1 MRTFTQKLAF
11 ALIAWM
17 CVFAVPQ
24 VVMADDCLV
33 VGDGTDHQSWS
44 IPVSYYYHNSYSQQL
59 YLANEI
65 VNGAGAISSIAFQ
78 FDNASEDLTRTI
90 SIFMANTDVASLS
103 SAFVTTDLEEVLSP
117 TVFTFSASEEWSVI
131 DLETPFNYTGENLVV
146 AVYMNYSSAET
157 SYSGGYRFAQTSMS
171 GMARYIQEDTASP
184 DQIDLVNNAPSAS
197 GTVAA
202 YRCNTQFCFAAGGG
216 EPRCEKPSSLEISG
230 IGVHDATISW
240 DGVSAAFNVDY
251 KKASAEDWT
260 SLLVNSPLRT
270 TQLANLDASTAYQ
283 VRVQGV
289 CEGMDPSYWK
299 TLSFKTSNGIPFI
312 EDFNASSSLPA
323 EWAGYSGLLADIQAG
338 SADLSPAS
346 YYGWSISNSST
357 AGWDNH
363 LQASI
368 YGSSSS
374 KWIVS
379 PSIMLEG
386 NAQLSFVLAITGSSF
401 APLNPGSQ
409 DDDLFVVLISTDD
422 GATWSILRQWDNV
435 GSAYVYDNVS
445 STGEEVII
453 DLSSYAGQSAK
464 IAFYGESTSGNG
476 YCYHH
481 IDEFRVAL
489 PATCLKPT
497 ELAVVDGSL
506 TANSAEISWTENNS
520 KSDWK
525 IQYKKASATEWSTI
539 DADAN
544 PFTLSNLESNT
555 TYNLQVATVCGDEDI
570 SEYTKPISFTTAI
583 GLPFEEP
590 FAATETP
597 AGWSR
602 YSGLV
607 DEILAGSAS
616 LVSGYSWSIGTS
628 NSALDGN
635 HLYLNIYGTS
645 CKYWFVSPSINLDVN
660 AQLSFDLA
668 LTKYSGEKQPVDPSQ
683 QQDDR
688 FIVLVSTDEGASWT
702 ILREWNNNGSDYSYD
717 AIATEG
723 EEVVIDLSDYNGSSI
738 QFAFYGESTASGG
751 DNNIHVDNIVVEKI
765 PTCFN
770 PLSPKAIAYKNSA
783 EISWVDDDRSAPVA
797 WILQYKKAAEE
808 AWATLNISEN
818 PYILEG
824 LEDYT
829 AYDVRV
835 AADCGGEDVSKYSKV
850 VSFKT
855 ATGVPYAESFVSMP
869 DDWNRFIG
877 LYEDVAAG
885 EPLVKATSGWTVAAG
900 NGVYP
905 DSAAHLKLQIAGDA
919 VKNWIVSPAIMIE
932 DNVRITF
939 DLALTQSNGSLQPVE
954 PGYQDDDKFYLLAS
968 SDGGETWNIL
978 KGWGDGGDESYEGI
992 PCTASGQTIPVDLSE
1007 HAGESMIFAFY
1018 GESTILGED
1027 GKGDNMIHISDVRV
1041 DYIPDCQNSSS
1052 LSVQNIEATVATVV
1066 WDEEEGAQWQYGFVA
1081 NPAADFAPAEE
1092 DFVNNTT
1099 NFMVALDNLTEN
1111 TPYIFFLRRNCGGVF
1126 SAVKSIRFRTIQ
1138 EPASLPF
1145 ADDFED
1151 GEKWLFVNGELTNQW
1166 VIGNAVNN
1174 GGSHA
1179 LYISKDGGASNQ
1191 YDNTMNT
1198 MVYATKSFS
1207 FDEDA
1212 TYSFSFDWRANGES
1226 TYDYLRVALV
1236 PVTEQLVASEDILA
1250 GLSATTLPAGWVAL
1264 DGGEKLNL
1272 VSAWQHSSREVSVQ
1286 MGLYNVVFA
1295 WRSDHSTGNDP
1306 AASID
1311 NFSLSKLL
1319 CPAPTNLHAVDA
1331 SATTSSV
1338 DIEWNAS
1345 SESNWIVEYKKVG
1358 LTEWTRIEE
1367 PVTANPFTLSGL
1379 DASTSYEV
1387 RVAAWC
1393 DPEDEQALSDFSA
1406 PVVVATSCGIISAYP
1421 WSENFDNIAGS
1432 SSERVLPSC
1441 WSAINTTSY
1450 EYYEHYPTVYPDG
1463 SYTSYA
1469 NSAPNS
1475 LALYSYA
1482 YYSSYDPQDQY
1493 AILPQ
1498 MENISGLRI
1507 KFNARARETSS
1518 SADATF
1524 HVGVMSDPADASTFV
1539 EVQTIQPTSTAYAPF
1554 EVKLNTYEGAGQYI
1568 AFKLDAADP
1577 DYLYIHGAYIDDIVI
1592 EELPSC
1598 LEPEGPITVS
1608 DITASGA
1615 SFSWPN
1621 EEAAVWKYAI
1631 ALASEPQPADEDF
1644 VEVSNNSVAIE
1655 SGLNENSDYIFYL
1668 RRECGANLS
1677 PSISAAFHTKQLEVA
1692 VPFADN
1698 FEEGNNWYFING
1710 ANGWVIGTDA
1720 HNGEG
1725 SSHAMYISNDGATS
1739 GYSTSSPCV
1748 SYATK
1753 RFSISEGTY
1762 VFSYDWTAG
1771 GESTYDYLRVALVPD
1786 SLDLPASF
1794 SYASSLPTGWKAMDG
1809 GSKLN
1814 LSTGWQSYASGEIAV
1829 EEGIY
1834 KMVFVWRNDNGGG
1847 TQPGAAIDNFAI
1859 RAISC
1864 SMPANV
1870 QVSNFTANS
1879 VDIAW
1884 TSDAAAAQIV
1894 YSTEADFN
1902 PAEATIHNA
1911 DVNPFTLAM
1920 LDPETTY
1927 YLYLRADCGSG
1938 EFSDWTAR
1946 LSFTTKSACEM
1957 PTGLVANDLKAESV
1971 SIAWEMYGL
1980 SSFNLSYSADGENWI
1995 DSLNVVSPLAIN
2007 GLSENTSYRVKV
2019 QPSCNTEAWS
2029 SVLSFTTPQIPA
2041 SVPFTDDFEDGNK
2054 WVLVNGT
2061 ITNKW
2066 AYGEAVN
2073 NGGSHALYISNDGG
2087 ASNAYT
2093 LNSAAMVYASKIISI
2108 EEAGTYS
2115 FSYDWMANGETN
2127 NAGTSAY
2134 DYLRVALAP
2143 ADADLKASSSAPS
2156 GFSYNT
2162 LPEGWIALDGGEWLN
2177 GVTTWQSK
2185 SVEVAVEAGQYK
2197 LVLAWRDD
2205 TSSGNQTPA
2214 AVDNFSIAKRDCPKP
2229 TAFEVTSVASRSAVV
2244 AWSSEASSCQI
2255 ALGTTAGFSPSS
2267 VAPIEADANPFT
2279 LENLEPATTYYA
2291 YVRAICDENFS
2302 DWSDRIIFTTL
2313 VACPAPTG
2321 LEAILTAGE
2330 GSIATLNWNAG
2341 EASDWVVEY
2350 SLNSDFSD
2358 PVISE
2363 NVSGAASLNLENLT
2377 PEATYYARVKAVCGG
2392 DDGES
2397 EWSAAISF
2405 VPTNALNLTINDG
2418 TVENAYIPL
2427 YGLYADEANQ
2437 KSQFIIP
2444 AETLA
2449 SISGDTILN
2458 LTFYSS
2464 SANVS
2469 WPSAEFEVYM
2479 AEVDATTIS
2488 AFNDWNTL
2496 SLVKS
2501 AGNLSVVDHE
2511 MAVQLTEPYKYN
2523 GGNLLIGFT
2532 EPVEAT
2538 DYKSCSWYGVTAS
2551 NAAYSTYGNTMYA
2564 GQRNFLPK
2572 MTIGFAKSADPTAI
2586 SNTGDGID
2594 GKAVKFIR
2602 NENVF
2607 ILVNGVIYDATGRK
2621 VEVVK

>member
-11 ALIAWM
+11 LL
-17 CVFAVPQ
+17 
-24 VVMADDCLV
+24 VVMLCS
-33 VGDGTDHQSWS
+33 VGIRLQASDLTVADGTAT
-44 IPVSYYYHNSYSQQL
+44 SYYLPVYGSYVDTEGSHQQCLYPADLLSEMAGGSISQMTF
-59 YLANEI
+59 YLSTPATAEWT
-65 VNGAGAISSIAFQ
+65 GAVLQVSLGESSETSLSSGYVTDGLTAVYTGSLDATQ
-78 FDNASEDLTRTI
+78 STMVVAFDNAFDYS
-90 SIFMANTDVASLS
+90 
-103 SAFVTTDLEEVLSP
+103 
-117 TVFTFSASEEWSVI
+117 
-131 DLETPFNYTGENLVV
+131 GGNLVV
-146 AVYMNYSSAET
+146 DFLVVTAGTWKSTYFYGVDDVSGLGRYST
-157 SYSGGYRFAQTSMS
+157 SSYG
-171 GMARYIQEDTASP
+171 
-184 DQIDLVNNAPSAS
+184 S
-197 GTVAA
+197 GTLQDFLPKVTFE
-202 YRCNTQFCFAAGGG
+202 YIYSG

-251 KKASAEDWT
+251 KKESAEGWT

-270 TQLANLDASTAYQ
+270 TQLANLDASTKYQ

-289 CEGMDPSYWK
+289 CDGMDPSSWRIVP
-299 TLSFKTSNGIPFI
+299 FKTANGIPFI

-323 EWAGYSGLLADIQAG
+323 EWAGYSGLLADILAG
-338 SADLSPAS
+338 SAELSSAS
-346 YYGWSISNSST
+346 GWSISSSST

-363 LQASI
+363 LRANI

-422 GATWSILRQWDNV
+422 GATWSILRQWDNA
-435 GSAYVYDNVS
+435 GSADVYDNVS

-464 IAFYGESTSGNG
+464 IAFYGESTSGPSTGNG
-476 YCYHH
+476 DCYHH

-668 LTKYSGEKQPVDPSQ
+668 LTKYSGEKQPVDPSE

-702 ILREWNNNGSDYSYD
+702 ILREWNNNGSDYSYN

-738 QFAFYGESTASGG
+738 QFAFYGESTAAGG

-968 SDGGETWNIL
+968 SDGGESWEIL

-1052 LSVQNIEATVATVV
+1052 LSVQNIEATAATVV
-1066 WDEEEGAQWQYGFVA
+1066 WDEEEGAEWQYGFVA

-1111 TPYIFFLRRNCGGVF
+1111 TPYIFFLRRNCGGAF

-1151 GEKWLFVNGELTNQW
+1151 GEKWLFFNGELTNQW
-1166 VIGNAVNN
+1166 VIGDAVNN

-1191 YDNTMNT
+1191 YDNTKNT

-1272 VSAWQHSSREVSVQ
+1272 VSAWQHISREVSVQ

-1306 AASID
+1306 AAAVD

-1393 DPEDEQALSDFSA
+1393 DPEDEQALSEFSA
-1406 PVVVATSCGIISAYP
+1406 PVVVATSCGIISTYP
-1421 WSENFDNIAGS
+1421 WSESFDNLAGS

-1498 MENISGLRI
+1498 MEDISGLRI
-1507 KFNARARETSS
+1507 KFNARARETGS

-1524 HVGVMSDPADASTFV
+1524 HVGVMSDPDDASTFV

-1710 ANGWVIGTDA
+1710 ANGWVIGADA

-1725 SSHAMYISNDGATS
+1725 SAHAMYISNDGATS
-1739 GYSTSSPCV
+1739 GYNTSSSCV

-1786 SLDLPASF
+1786 SLDLPANF
-1794 SYASSLPTGWKAMDG
+1794 SYTSSLPTGWKALDG

-1834 KMVFVWRNDNGGG
+1834 KMVFVWRNDNAGG

-1946 LSFTTKSACEM
+1946 LSFTTKSSCEM

-2115 FSYDWMANGETN
+2115 FSYDWMANGELN

-2229 TAFEVTSVASRSAVV
+2229 TAFEVSSVASRSAVV
-2244 AWSSEASSCQI
+2244 AWSSDASSCQI

-2267 VAPIEADANPFT
+2267 VTPIEADANPFT

-2291 YVRAICDENFS
+2291 YIRAICDENFS

-2363 NVSGAASLNLENLT
+2363 SVSGAASLNLENLT

-2444 AETLA
+2444 AETLT

-2469 WPSAEFEVYM
+2469 WPSAEFEMYM

-2501 AGNLSVVDHE
+2501 AGNLSIVDHE

-2538 DYKSCSWYGVTAS
+2538 DYKSCSWYGVAAS
-2551 NAAYSTYGNTMYA
+2551 GAAYSMYGNTMNV

-2594 GKAVKFIR
+2594 GKAMKFIR

>member
-11 ALIAWM
+11 LL
-17 CVFAVPQ
+17 
-24 VVMADDCLV
+24 VVMLCS
-33 VGDGTDHQSWS
+33 VGIRLQASDLTVADGTATSNYLPVYGMYVDTEGSHQQCLYPAALLSEMAGGS
-44 IPVSYYYHNSYSQQL
+44 ISQMTFYLSSPATAAWTGAVIQVSL
-59 YLANEI
+59 GE
-65 VNGAGAISSIAFQ
+65 SSETSLSSSFITDGLTAVYTGSLDATQ
-78 FDNASEDLTRTI
+78 STMVVAFDNAFDY
-90 SIFMANTDVASLS
+90 A
-103 SAFVTTDLEEVLSP
+103 
-117 TVFTFSASEEWSVI
+117 
-131 DLETPFNYTGENLVV
+131 GGNLVV
-146 AVYMNYSSAET
+146 DFEVVAAGTWKGASFYGVSDVSGLGRYRTSS
-157 SYSGGYRFAQTSMS
+157 G
-171 GMARYIQEDTASP
+171 
-184 DQIDLVNNAPSAS
+184 S
-197 GTVAA
+197 GTPQDFLPKVTFD
-202 YRCNTQFCFAAGGG
+202 YENSG

-230 IGVHDATISW
+230 IGIHDATISW

-289 CEGMDPSYWK
+289 CEGMDPSSWRIV
-299 TLSFKTSNGIPFI
+299 SFKTANGIPFV

-323 EWAGYSGLLADIQAG
+323 EWAGYSGLLANILAG
-338 SADLSPAS
+338 SAQLSPAS
-346 YYGWSISNSST
+346 GWSISSSST
-357 AGWDNH
+357 SGWDNH
-363 LQASI
+363 LRANI

-422 GATWSILRQWDNV
+422 GATWSILRQWDNA

-464 IAFYGESTSGNG
+464 IAFYGESTSGPSTGNG
-476 YCYHH
+476 DNYHH

-539 DADAN
+539 DAAEN

-590 FAATETP
+590 FATTETP

-635 HLYLNIYGTS
+635 HLYLNIYGSS
-645 CKYWFVSPSINLDVN
+645 CNYWFVSPSINLDVN

-668 LTKYSGEKQPVDPSQ
+668 LTKYSGTSAPVDPSE

-688 FIVLVSTDEGASWT
+688 FIVLVSSDEGASWT
-702 ILREWNNNGSDYSYD
+702 ILREWNNNGSDYSYN

-738 QFAFYGESTASGG
+738 KFAFYGESTASGG

-855 ATGVPYAESFVSMP
+855 AAGVPYAESFVSMP
-869 DDWNRFIG
+869 ADWNRFIG
-877 LYEDVAAG
+877 LYDDVAAG

-968 SDGGETWNIL
+968 SDGGESWEIL

-1092 DFVNNTT
+1092 DFANNTG

-1191 YDNTMNT
+1191 YDNTKNT

-1212 TYSFSFDWRANGES
+1212 TYSFSFDWRAYGES

-1250 GLSATTLPAGWVAL
+1250 GLSTTTLPAGWVAL
-1264 DGGEKLNL
+1264 DGGEKLNQ
-1272 VSAWQHSSREVSVQ
+1272 VSAWQHISREVSVP

-1306 AASID
+1306 AAAID

-1393 DPEDEQALSDFSA
+1393 DPEDEQALSEFSA

-1432 SSERVLPSC
+1432 SSDRVLPSC

-1450 EYYEHYPTVYPDG
+1450 EYYDYYPTVYPDG
-1463 SYTSYA
+1463 YSTYS

-1482 YYSSYDPQDQY
+1482 YSSSYDPQDQY

-1498 MENISGLRI
+1498 MEDISGLRI
-1507 KFNARARETSS
+1507 KFNARARETGSYS

-1524 HVGVMSDPADASTFV
+1524 HVGVMSDPDDASTFV

-1577 DYLYIHGAYIDDIVI
+1577 DNLYIHGAYIDDIVI

-1631 ALASEPQPADEDF
+1631 ALASEPQPADENF

-1677 PSISAAFHTKQLEVA
+1677 PSISAAFHTKQLAVA

-1710 ANGWVIGTDA
+1710 ANGWVIGADA

-1725 SSHAMYISNDGATS
+1725 STHAMYISNDGATS
-1739 GYSTSSPCV
+1739 GYNTSSSCV

-1762 VFSYDWTAG
+1762 VFTYDWTAG

-1786 SLDLPASF
+1786 SLDLPANF
-1794 SYASSLPTGWKAMDG
+1794 SYTSSLPTGWKALDG

-1834 KMVFVWRNDNGGG
+1834 KMVFVWRNDGGGG

-1870 QVSNFTANS
+1870 QIANFTANS

-2115 FSYDWMANGETN
+2115 FSYDWMANGESN
-2127 NAGTSAY
+2127 NSGTSAY

-2156 GFSYNT
+2156 GFSSNT

-2267 VAPIEADANPFT
+2267 VTPIEADANPFT

-2313 VACPAPTG
+2313 VACPVPTG

-2363 NVSGAASLNLENLT
+2363 SVSGAASLNLENLT

-2511 MAVQLTEPYKYN
+2511 MAVQLTDPYKYN

-2538 DYKSCSWYGVTAS
+2538 DYKSCSWYGVAAS
-2551 NAAYSTYGNTMYA
+2551 SAAYSMYGNSMNV